1 MVAKSCIDSSV
12 YSDTM
17 TTSYIYPE
25 IIIYYIAI
33 NNMKIGLA

>member
-25 IIIYYIAI
+25 IIIY
-33 NNMKIGLA
+33 K